1 MIPLITMST
10 DLMNI
15 DGNIKRVQ
23 KETLTPYKIATVI
36 LIKEYCNETTK
47 AIVERRDFCL
57 VALKLIQSPDMD
69 LNTLL
74 NILHSPE
81 YILHRFAHHM
91 EVQLNML
98 RGKGVEGLLDLFDN
112 VGRLTKPSLDHSLS
126 LPALNKNSVLGLYI
140 RRVII
145 FFEKLPFDQVVALYE
160 ALKKYLDKRINTFD
174 GSDISAA
181 SKTEDSYINEIKTTW
196 GGRQA
201 ELLVAQQAHT
211 IQTDEHKAMSPAE
224 LQVLVRELL
233 SCSPYYAEAHYL
245 SYLNCLRVN
254 EYCGAIDSLYH
265 CFDRLAPLENRSA
278 PEDKSRIFRYAAL
291 NLAVLHAQFNHKEV
305 AQAAL
310 KEAVMMAQE
319 AGDNVC
325 LQLAHAWMYHL
336 TIKQKGPLIE
346 RSVGKASMLGITHT
360 TGLGLIAYAHNS
372 ALEAKSP
379 SQVFETLMK
388 SDVLNCQHSMVDLM
402 SMTYAEKSALWAYY
416 GKTEMSSVCAQL
428 LLLHNTGEK
437 KQHMFNG
444 PSTCQAVIN
453 IANILVEFGEYF
465 LVDIV
470 LAHAKERF
478 PNEPCNKIWK
488 LSEQLYVFMQLMRQ
502 EKWSEAEVIASNI
515 SSLDPLESK
524 FRLAEVC
531 LEKGDYPKGLE
542 FIDRIGKEEELTPQN
557 KIRTMILLS
566 QIMCASVSPES
577 GIVGVNSLVL
587 LNTALELAVK
597 NHLSYYK
604 ALIKMHLANIQL
616 IMGMPTLA
624 LNLVEEA
631 ITQILAHGGYY
642 DQGRAFVLY
651 TKCLVATAPT
661 CDKMRKEVILKA
673 IKALSKAKNYFTKVE
688 AYGRLRVTLCL
699 ESLLCHEI
707 DLKTERNQCAFE
719 FRQLDQQL
727 LTKLDNLSLY

>member
-1 MIPLITMST
+1 MST
-10 DLMNI
+10 DFLNI
-15 DGNIKRVQ
+15 DGNIKRIQ

-57 VALKLIQSPDMD
+57 AALKLIQSPDMD
-69 LNTLL
+69 LNALL
-74 NILHSPE
+74 NVLYSPE
-81 YILHRFAHHM
+81 YVLHRFAHRL
-91 EVQLNML
+91 EVQLNVL
-98 RGKGVEGLLDLFDN
+98 KGEGIEGLLDLFDS
-112 VGRLTKPSLDHSLS
+112 VGRLMKSTLDHSLS

-145 FFEKLPFDQVVALYE
+145 FFEKLPFDQVVSLYE
-160 ALKKYLDKRINTFD
+160 ALKKYLDKKANTSEI
-174 GSDISAA
+174 SDISTG
-181 SKTEDSYINEIKTTW
+181 SKVDDLYANETKTTW

-201 ELLVAQQAHT
+201 ELLVAQQAHAL
-211 IQTDEHKAMSPAE
+211 QTDEHKAMSPAE

-233 SCSPYYAEAHYL
+233 NSSPYYAEAHYL

-278 PEDKSRIFRYAAL
+278 PEDRSRIFRYAAL
-291 NLAVLHAQFNHKEV
+291 NLAVLHAQFNHKKV
-305 AQAAL
+305 AQVAL
-310 KEAVMMAQE
+310 KEAIMIAQE

-336 TIKQKGPLIE
+336 TTEQKGLLIE

-388 SDVLNCQHSMVDLM
+388 SDVLNCQHSMTDLM

-416 GKTEMSSVCAQL
+416 GKTEMSSVSAQL
-428 LLLHNTGEK
+428 LLLHNTGDK

-444 PSTCQAVIN
+444 PSTCQAVVN
-453 IANILVEFGEYF
+453 VANILVEFGEYS

-478 PNEPCNKIWK
+478 PNEPCNKIWM
-488 LSEQLYVFMQLMRQ
+488 LSEQLYIFTQLIRH
-502 EKWSEAEVIASNI
+502 EKWSESATIASNI

-531 LEKGDYPKGLE
+531 LGKGDYPKGVE
-542 FIDRIGKEEELTPQN
+542 CINSIEKCEQITPQD
-557 KIRTMILLS
+557 KIRAMLLLS
-566 QIMCASVSPES
+566 QIMYVSGSPEN
-577 GIVGVNSLVL
+577 GMARVNSIVP
-587 LNTALELAVK
+587 LNTALELAVQ
-597 NHLSYYK
+597 NHLSYYQ
-604 ALIKMHLANIQL
+604 ALVKMHLSNTQL

-624 LNLVEEA
+624 LNLVEEV
-631 ITQILAHGGYY
+631 ITQILAHAGYY

-651 TKCLVATAPT
+651 AKCLVATAPVRGNA
-661 CDKMRKEVILKA
+661 RKEVILRA
-673 IKALSKAKNYFTKVE
+673 IKALSKAKDCFTKVE
-688 AYGRLRVTLCL
+688 AYGRLRTTLCL
-699 ESLLCHEI
+699 ASLLYHEI

-719 FRQLDQQL
+719 FRQLDEQF
-727 LTKLDNLSLY
+727 LTKLNSLSLY

>member
-1 MIPLITMST
+1 MST
-10 DLMNI
+10 DLINI

-47 AIVERRDFCL
+47 TIVERRDFCL
-57 VALKLIQSPDMD
+57 IALKLIQSPDMD

-81 YILHRFAHHM
+81 YILHRFARQM

-98 RGKGVEGLLDLFDN
+98 TGKGVEGLLDLFDN
-112 VGRLTKPSLDHSLS
+112 VGRLMKPTLDHSLS

-174 GSDISAA
+174 GSDISTDL
-181 SKTEDSYINEIKTTW
+181 KTENLYSNEIKTTW

-211 IQTDEHKAMSPAE
+211 IQTDEHKAMPPAE
-224 LQVLVRELL
+224 LQSLVRELL

-265 CFDRLAPLENRSA
+265 CFDRLAPLENRST
-278 PEDKSRIFRYAAL
+278 PEDKSQFMLLSHFRL
-291 NLAVLHAQFNHKEV
+291 REV

-310 KEAVMMAQE
+310 KEAIMMAQE

-336 TIKQKGPLIE
+336 TSKQKGPLIE

-372 ALEAKSP
+372 ALEAKNP

-388 SDVLNCQHSMVDLM
+388 SDVLNCQHSMIDLM

-428 LLLHNTGEK
+428 LLLHNTGDK

-444 PSTCQAVIN
+444 PSTCQAVVN

-478 PNEPCNKIWK
+478 PNEPCNKIWI
-488 LSEQLYVFMQLMRQ
+488 LSEQLYVFTQLMRQ
-502 EKWSEAEVIASNI
+502 EKWGEAEAIASNI
-515 SSLDPLESK
+515 SSLDPLEILRT

-531 LEKGDYPKGLE
+531 LETGDYPRGLE
-542 FIDRIGKEEELTPQN
+542 YIDNIERDEQLTPQN
-557 KIRTMILLS
+557 KIRAMILLS

-587 LNTALELAVK
+587 LNRALELAIK
-597 NHLSYYK
+597 NYLSYYK

-651 TKCLVATAPT
+651 AKCLVATAPMCEKT
-661 CDKMRKEVILKA
+661 RKGVILKA
-673 IKALSKAKNYFTKVE
+673 IKALSKAKNYFTKIE
-688 AYGRLRVTLCL
+688 AYGRLRLTLCL
-699 ESLLCHEI
+699 ESLLYHEI
-707 DLKTERNQCAFE
+707 DLKIERNQCAFE

-727 LTKLDNLSLY
+727 LTKSDNLSLY

>member
-1 MIPLITMST
+1 MSV

-23 KETLTPYKIATVI
+23 KETLTPYKVATVI

-57 VALKLIQSPDMD
+57 AALKLIQSPDMEF
-69 LNTLL
+69 NALL
-74 NILHSPE
+74 NILYSPE
-81 YILHRFAHHM
+81 YILHRFAHQL
-91 EVQLNML
+91 EVQLNVL
-98 RGKGVEGLLDLFDN
+98 KGKGVEGLLDLFDS
-112 VGRLTKPSLDHSLS
+112 VGRLMKPTIDLA

-160 ALKKYLDKRINTFD
+160 ALKKYLERRSNASESSGICM
-174 GSDISAA
+174 GSKA
-181 SKTEDSYINEIKTTW
+181 EDSYSNEIKTTW

-201 ELLVAQQAHT
+201 ELLVAQQAHAL
-211 IQTDEHKAMSPAE
+211 QTDEHKAMPPAE

-254 EYCGAIDSLYH
+254 EYCGAVDSLYH
-265 CFDRLAPLENRSA
+265 CFDRLAAMENRSA
-278 PEDKSRIFRYAAL
+278 PEDRSRIFRYAAL

-310 KEAVMMAQE
+310 KESIMMAQE

-325 LQLAHAWMYHL
+325 LQLAHAWMYYL
-336 TIKQKGPLIE
+336 TTRQKGPLIE

-372 ALEAKSP
+372 ALEAKNP
-379 SQVFETLMK
+379 SQVFETLTK
-388 SDVLNCQHSMVDLM
+388 SDVLNCQHSMTDLM
-402 SMTYAEKSALWAYY
+402 SITYAEKCALWAYY
-416 GKTEMSSVCAQL
+416 GKTEMSSVCGQL
-428 LLLHNTGEK
+428 LLLHNTGDK

-444 PSTCQAVIN
+444 PSTCQAVVN
-453 IANILVEFGEYF
+453 IANILVEFGEYSM
-465 LVDIV
+465 VDIV
-470 LAHAKERF
+470 LAHAKDRF
-478 PNEPCNKIWK
+478 PNEPCNKIWM
-488 LSEQLYVFMQLMRQ
+488 LSEQLYVFTQLTRQ
-502 EKWSEAEVIASNI
+502 EKWSEAEAIALNI
-515 SSLDPLESK
+515 SSLDLLECK
-524 FRLAEVC
+524 FRLAEVY
-531 LEKGDYPKGLE
+531 LGKGDYPKGLE
-542 FIDRIGKEEELTPQN
+542 CINGIEKDEQITPQN
-557 KIRTMILLS
+557 KIRTMILSS
-566 QIMCASVSPES
+566 QIMCASVSPENRIAGS
-577 GIVGVNSLVL
+577 NSLVL

-597 NHLSYYK
+597 NHLSYYE

-616 IMGMPTLA
+616 IMNMPTLA
-624 LNLVEEA
+624 VNLVEEV
-631 ITQILAHGGYY
+631 IIQILAHGGYY

-651 TKCLVATAPT
+651 AKCLVATAPAN
-661 CDKMRKEVILKA
+661 DKARKEVILKA
-673 IKALSKAKNYFTKVE
+673 IKTLSKAKDYFMKVE
-688 AYGRLRVTLCL
+688 AYGRLRTTLCL

>member
-1 MIPLITMST
+1 MST
-10 DLMNI
+10 DFLNI

-23 KETLTPYKIATVI
+23 KESLTPYKIATVI

-57 VALKLIQSPDMD
+57 AALKLIQSPDMD
-69 LNTLL
+69 LNGLL
-74 NILHSPE
+74 NVLYSSE
-81 YILHRFAHHM
+81 YVLHRFAHRL
-91 EVQLNML
+91 EVQLNAL
-98 RGKGVEGLLDLFDN
+98 KGEGVEGLLDLFDS
-112 VGRLTKPSLDHSLS
+112 VGRLMKSILDHSLS

-145 FFEKLPFDQVVALYE
+145 FFEKLPFDQVVSLYE
-160 ALKKYLDKRINTFD
+160 ALKKYLDKKANTSES
-174 GSDISAA
+174 SDISTG
-181 SKTEDSYINEIKTTW
+181 SKAEDLYMKEPRTTW

-201 ELLVAQQAHT
+201 ELLVAQQAHAL
-211 IQTDEHKAMSPAE
+211 QTDEHKAMPPAQ
-224 LQVLVRELL
+224 LQALVRELL
-233 SCSPYYAEAHYL
+233 NCSPYYAEAHYL

-265 CFDRLAPLENRSA
+265 CFDRLASLENRSA
-278 PEDKSRIFRYAAL
+278 PEDRSRIYRYAAL

-310 KEAVMMAQE
+310 KEAITIAQE

-336 TIKQKGPLIE
+336 TTEQKGLLIE

-372 ALEAKSP
+372 ALEAKNP

-388 SDVLNCQHSMVDLM
+388 SDVLNCQHSMLDLM

-416 GKTEMSSVCAQL
+416 GKTEMSSVSAQL
-428 LLLHNTGEK
+428 LLLHNTGDK
-437 KQHMFNG
+437 KQYMFNG
-444 PSTCQAVIN
+444 PSTCQAVVTV
-453 IANILVEFGEYF
+453 ANILVEFGEYS

-478 PNEPCNKIWK
+478 PNAPCNKIWM
-488 LSEQLYVFMQLMRQ
+488 LSEQLYIFTQLIRH
-502 EKWSEAEVIASNI
+502 EKWSEAATIAMNI

-531 LEKGDYPKGLE
+531 LGKGDYLKGVDY
-542 FIDRIGKEEELTPQN
+542 INSIEECEQITLQN
-557 KIRTMILLS
+557 KIRAMLLLS
-566 QIMCASVSPES
+566 QIMYASDSPEN
-577 GIVGVNSLVL
+577 GMAGVNSLVL
-587 LNTALELAVK
+587 LNTALELAVQ
-597 NHLSYYK
+597 NHLSYYE
-604 ALIKMHLANIQL
+604 ALIKMHLSNTQL

-624 LNLVEEA
+624 LNLVEEV
-631 ITQILAHGGYY
+631 ITQILAHAGYY

-651 TKCLVATAPT
+651 AKCLVATAPV
-661 CDKMRKEVILKA
+661 CGNARKEVILKA
-673 IKALSKAKNYFTKVE
+673 IKALAKAKDCFAKVE
-688 AYGRLRVTLCL
+688 AYGKLRATLCL
-699 ESLLCHEI
+699 ESLLYHEI

-719 FRQLDQQL
+719 FRQLDEQFF
-727 LTKLDNLSLY
+727 TKLNNLSLY

>member
-1 MIPLITMST
+1 MST
-10 DLMNI
+10 DFLNI

-23 KETLTPYKIATVI
+23 KESLTPYKIATVI

-57 VALKLIQSPDMD
+57 AALKLIQSPDMD
-69 LNTLL
+69 LNGLL
-74 NILHSPE
+74 NVLYSSE
-81 YILHRFAHHM
+81 YVLHRFAHRL
-91 EVQLNML
+91 EVQLNAL
-98 RGKGVEGLLDLFDN
+98 KGEGVEGLLDLFDS
-112 VGRLTKPSLDHSLS
+112 VGRLMKSILDHSLS

-145 FFEKLPFDQVVALYE
+145 FFEKLPFDQVVSLYE
-160 ALKKYLDKRINTFD
+160 ALKKYLDKKANTSES
-174 GSDISAA
+174 SDISTG
-181 SKTEDSYINEIKTTW
+181 SKAEDLYMKEPRTTW

-201 ELLVAQQAHT
+201 ELLVAQQAHAL
-211 IQTDEHKAMSPAE
+211 QTDEHKAMPPAQ
-224 LQVLVRELL
+224 LQALVRELL
-233 SCSPYYAEAHYL
+233 NCSPYYAEAHYL

-265 CFDRLAPLENRSA
+265 CFDRLASLENRSA
-278 PEDKSRIFRYAAL
+278 PEDRSRIYRYAAL

-310 KEAVMMAQE
+310 KEAITIAQE

-336 TIKQKGPLIE
+336 TTEQKGLLIE

-372 ALEAKSP
+372 ALEAKNP

-388 SDVLNCQHSMVDLM
+388 SDVLNCQHSMLDLM

-416 GKTEMSSVCAQL
+416 GKTEMSSVSAQL
-428 LLLHNTGEK
+428 LLLHNTGDK
-437 KQHMFNG
+437 KQYMFNG
-444 PSTCQAVIN
+444 PSTCQAVVTV
-453 IANILVEFGEYF
+453 ANILVEFGEYS

-478 PNEPCNKIWK
+478 PNAPCNKIWM
-488 LSEQLYVFMQLMRQ
+488 LSEQLYIFTQLIRH
-502 EKWSEAEVIASNI
+502 EKWSEAATIAMNI

-531 LEKGDYPKGLE
+531 LGKGDYLKGVDY
-542 FIDRIGKEEELTPQN
+542 INSIEECEQITSQN
-557 KIRTMILLS
+557 KIRAMLLLS
-566 QIMCASVSPES
+566 QIMYASDSPEN
-577 GIVGVNSLVL
+577 GMAGVNSLVL
-587 LNTALELAVK
+587 LNTALELAVQ
-597 NHLSYYK
+597 NHLSYYE
-604 ALIKMHLANIQL
+604 ALIKMHLSNTQL

-624 LNLVEEA
+624 LNLVEEV
-631 ITQILAHGGYY
+631 ITQILAHAGYY

-651 TKCLVATAPT
+651 AKCLVATAPV
-661 CDKMRKEVILKA
+661 CGNARKEVILKA
-673 IKALSKAKNYFTKVE
+673 IKALAKAKDCFAKVE
-688 AYGRLRVTLCL
+688 AYGKLRATLCL
-699 ESLLCHEI
+699 ESLLYHEI

-719 FRQLDQQL
+719 FRQLDEQFF
-727 LTKLDNLSLY
+727 TKLNNLSLY